1 MAGRAVNRVTDFVR
15 GQGFPDTDSA
25 SCSIRY
31 PALMF
36 QPRLILVVVL
46 VGILT
51 QSAVLFLALSL
62 LLAWNTLLP
71 RLNPFDRLYPAL
83 FSRASTPLVA
93 PPPRRFAQGFAAVF
107 TMAIGLLLLGGYNL
121 FAWLLEGALVVA
133 LLALVLGSFCLG
145 SSLYHLIRG
154 TLPKRS

>member
-1 MAGRAVNRVTDFVR
+1 MAGGTVSRVTEFVR

-46 VGILT
+46 VGIIT
-51 QSAVLFLALSL
+51 QSALLFLVMSL
-62 LLAWNTLLP
+62 LLAWNALLP

-83 FSRASTPLVA
+83 FSRESTPLVA
-93 PPPRRFAQGFAAVF
+93 PPPRRFAQSFAAVF
-107 TMAIGLLLLGGYNL
+107 MTAIGLLLLCDYNL
-121 FAWLLEGALVVA
+121 VAWLLEGALVIA
-133 LLALVLGSFCLG
+133 LLALVFGNFCLG
-145 SSLYHLIRG
+145 SSLYLLIRG